1 MKFGKLTIT
10 GFYGKRD
17 NLKNN
22 ANYYNVECDCGNK
35 RLVQFKSLTSGNTTS
50 CGCIIKTELMFIKKD
65 NYYIVTCSNGE
76 FLIDIEDYN
85 KINNINSNV
94 CIGDG
99 YAIYFI
105 KQKIHRIHRLV
116 MNMDKFDGTHVIDH
130 INRDKLDNRKSNLRI
145 VTQKENSQNRG
156 ISRNNTSS
164 VKGVSWNNQNGK
176 WRARIGVNNK
186 MKHLGYFNNIEDAKK
201 ARLDAEKKY
210 FRDI

>member
-105 KQKIHRIHRLV
+105 KQKRAISFERFTE
-116 MNMDKFDGTHVIDH
+116 KFMEMTIL
-130 INRDKLDNRKSNLRI
+130 KMQTQI
-145 VTQKENSQNRG
+145 VT
-156 ISRNNTSS
+156 
-164 VKGVSWNNQNGK
+164 
-176 WRARIGVNNK
+176 
-186 MKHLGYFNNIEDAKK
+186 L
-201 ARLDAEKKY
+201 L
-210 FRDI
+210 